1 MWTELMSMWVYL
13 RTNDVDA
20 SRARSYAR
28 AAEQETQRRLAGT
41 RVGAEAR
48 AAEHVCL
55 CAVSYTHL
63 RAHET

>member
-1 MWTELMSMWVYL
+1 MSMWVYL

-20 SRARSYAR
+20 SRARSHAR
-28 AAEQETQRRLAGT
+28 AAEQETQRRLTGT

-55 CAVSYTHL
+55 CERIAS
-63 RAHET
+63 RCECE

>member
-41 RVGAEAR
+41 
-48 AAEHVCL
+48 
-55 CAVSYTHL
+55 VSYTHL
-63 RAHET
+63 TLPTKRIV